1 MAFIIPGNQIVVK
14 AILTKAGR
22 NLLSSSIGSGATNFD
37 ITKFAVSD
45 DEIDYSIANLEQ
57 ILTNNPASYPILEP
71 IINGDLMM
79 QTRLYTNEDI
89 NSGQVILAQ
98 VEIPGL
104 NPQSTI
110 TLASSVG
117 NNKTIVT
124 YTPRTLGALVQ
135 TYNVSFN
142 FSGGLGV
149 SKIEYSNDV
158 SSLSETNISAQMTIK
173 NVQTFR
179 LTLVQTD
186 VPLKFRMKVEGT
198 RTHASETYYFV
209 ISAAK
214 YNANINVESQTQ

>member
-1 MAFIIPGNQIVVK
+1 MAFITPGNQIVVK

-22 NLLSSSIGSGATNFD
+22 NLLSSSIGGGATNFD
-37 ITKFAVSD
+37 ITKFAISD
-45 DEIDYSIANLEQ
+45 DEIDYSIQGLEQ
-57 ILTNNPASYPILEP
+57 TLINTPESYPILEP

-110 TLASSVG
+110 TLASSIG

-142 FSGGLGV
+142 FSGGVGV
-149 SKIEYSNDV
+149 NKIEYSNDV
-158 SSLSETNISAQMTIK
+158 SSQTETNITAQMTIK

-179 LTLVQTD
+179 LSLVQTS
-186 VPLKFRMKVEGT
+186 VALQFRMKVEGT
-198 RTHASETYYFV
+198 RTHASETYYFT
-209 ISAAK
+209 ISAAS
-214 YNANINVESQTQ
+214 YNANSGATQQV